1 MLPIQKRI
9 AEAIFNIFET
19 SAVRGKYG
27 EVTLIPGDTGHLT
40 FAHSQ
45 TTLGSRNLHKMI
57 VRYCEPLGARF
68 AARLAPYLP
77 SLASA
82 DVVLDD
88 DQKLHNILRATAYD
102 ALMRET
108 QDQFFDE
115 AYWQPAER
123 AATRLGIVSPLGVT
137 VVYDSFV
144 HGSWKTIKDRTDAAT
159 GTVDAIGEQSWIGSY
174 VKTRRD
180 WLANHRREDLR
191 STTYRMDAFDRLIE
205 QGYWALELPLVVR
218 GIEISTLSLNST
230 PPGCFDGPPPGTRA
244 VSLQMPIMRG
254 MDVRLLQLGLS
265 ERGVQIRA
273 DGIFGQTSMRLLR
286 QYQIEQGLPATG
298 SAEAALVAELA
309 A

>member
-1 MLPIQKRI
+1 MLPIQKRT
-9 AEAIFNIFET
+9 AEAIVNIFET
-19 SAVRGKYG
+19 SAVRGRYG
-27 EVTLIPGDTGHLT
+27 EITLIPGDTGHLT
-40 FAHSQ
+40 FGRSQ
-45 TTLGSRNLHKMI
+45 TTLASRNLHKLI
-57 VRYCEPLGARF
+57 ARYCATTGARF
-68 AARLAPYLP
+68 ATRLAPYLP

-82 DVVLDD
+82 DVSLDD
-88 DQKLHNILRATAYD
+88 DQKLHNILRASADD

-123 AATRLGIVSPLGVT
+123 AATRLGIASPLGIA

-144 HGSWKTIKDRTDAAT
+144 HGSWKTIKDLTDT
-159 GTVDAIGEQSWIGSY
+159 TSGPLDAVGEQAWIGEY
-174 VKTRRD
+174 VTARRN
-180 WLANHRREDLR
+180 WLANHRREDLHA
-191 STTYRMDAFDRLIE
+191 TTYRMDAFDRLIE
-205 QGYWALELPLVVR
+205 QGFWGLELPLVVR
-218 GIEISTLSLNST
+218 GIEISTLSLNGT
-230 PPGCFDGPPPGTRA
+230 PPGCFDGPLPGTRA
-244 VSLQMPIMRG
+244 ISVQSPLMRG

-286 QYQIEQGLPATG
+286 QYQTEQGLPATG

>member
-1 MLPIQKRI
+1 MLPIQKRT
-9 AEAIFNIFET
+9 AEAIVNIFET

-40 FAHSQ
+40 FGRSQ
-45 TTLGSRNLHKMI
+45 TTLGSRNLHKLIM
-57 VRYCEPLGARF
+57 RYCETPGARF

-82 DVVLDD
+82 DVALDD
-88 DQKLHNILRATAYD
+88 DQKLHNILRATAD
-102 ALMRET
+102 DPLMRET

-123 AATRLGIVSPLGVT
+123 AATRLGMTCPLGVA

-144 HGSWKTIKDRTDAAT
+144 HGSWKTIKDL
-159 GTVDAIGEQSWIGSY
+159 VDAGIGTIDAVGEQAWIEGY
-174 VKTRRD
+174 VGTRRN
-180 WLANHRREDLR
+180 WLASHRREDLR

-205 QGYWALELPLVVR
+205 QGFWGLELPIVVR
-218 GIEISTLSLNST
+218 GIEISMLSLNST
-230 PPGCFDGPPPGTRA
+230 PPGCFDGPLPGTRA
-244 VSLQMPIMRG
+244 VSLQMPMMRG